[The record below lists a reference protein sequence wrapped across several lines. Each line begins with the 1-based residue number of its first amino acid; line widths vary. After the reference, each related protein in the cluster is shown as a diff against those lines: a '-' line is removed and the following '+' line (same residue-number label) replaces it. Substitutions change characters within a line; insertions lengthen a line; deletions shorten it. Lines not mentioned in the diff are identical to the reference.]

1 MFWSSFVPTHRDM
14 TTDETLCWLGVHQNL
29 SLRSYFNIS
38 LFLSPTFHLNLYLEG
53 SENQKPEPEAR
64 PPSSDCRLRLFTVGA
79 WWWHVFCLLLPLS
92 TLTNNVYCCVFTL
105 RPQRD
110 QRIVCLSP
118 VNRQV
123 KLNFKHNST
132 DETMTNKNSGVILL
146 V

>member
-38 LFLSPTFHLNLYLEG
+38 LFLSPAYISLESLFG
-53 SENQKPEPEAR
+53 RKREPEAR
-64 PPSSDCRLRLFTVGA
+64 TRSEAAIIRLRLFTVGA